1 MRLKKS
7 SEIKTLFGLRNPK
20 LFFKL
25 NKRFY
30 IYLINF
36 VQTIIYI
43 FKKKSSRSH
52 ENIDFFL

>member
-7 SEIKTLFGLRNPK
+7 SEIKTLFGLSNPK

-43 FKKKSSRSH
+43 FKKNQVEAMK
-52 ENIDFFL
+52 I